1 MLDGELHVTL
11 NGMKSE
17 LQPGDVALVAADSEV
32 CVDAGPQARPPGSPP
47 RRALRLCWPTGPES
61 PIPGHGSD
69 TGARRR

>member
-32 CVDAGPQARPPGSPP
+32 CVDAGPAGATAWVTTTPGLEAVLADGSRISHPWAR
-47 RRALRLCWPTGPES
+47 
-61 PIPGHGSD
+61 
-69 TGARRR
+69 